1 MIIKGQIN
9 QEYITILIMYAPNKG
24 FKTHEAKTDI
34 ETERSII
41 IVRLQH
47 SIIDRTNRK

>member
-1 MIIKGQIN
+1 
-9 QEYITILIMYAPNKG
+9 MYAPNKG

-41 IVRLQH
+41 IDFNTQ
-47 SIIDRTNRK
+47 

>member
-1 MIIKGQIN
+1 
-9 QEYITILIMYAPNKG
+9 MYAPNKS

-47 SIIDRTNRK
+47 SIIDRIENKDIENLNNSIN